1 MNRIRFIVGA
11 CPALLTLA
19 TIALAA
25 PPEPRPYHVSRYDVT
40 LQPSLAERLIRG
52 LVTLEIV
59 ALKNDLAAIDLDAS
73 DMMVIACGQ
82 GKRRFP
88 YVRTNDI
95 LHMDLPHPL
104 KANEKTQ
111 LTIRYEAKP
120 LTGVRFSTDQ
130 MYTFFSTS
138 HWLPCNDRPSDRAIF
153 TMHVIAPTGLTVV
166 ASGEFVSART
176 SKGETISTWRVQHP
190 ISSYV
195 AGFAAGRFSAY
206 SDRGVAGTGQG
217 ATKQQPSGG
226 LRGVTYLLSPDF
238 RKPTAAPKDLKDSGT
253 KADAP
258 RTPSASRSAEGE
270 GIFSTT
276 RAAAA
281 FFADKAGESYPG
293 KIYTEI
299 FTSTE
304 VAQEADQFTLLSQGY
319 FADLTDHPDDSWLLA
334 HELAHQWWGISVTC
348 ADWSDFWLN
357 EGIATYMADAFLEK
371 QYGKARYDK
380 EIEHS
385 HQIYRESLINGQ
397 DRPLSY
403 HDWTRPQQAGGPLPY
418 HKGAWFLHLLRQQ
431 VGDDQFWLGMRQYT
445 RANWE
450 KSVVSH
456 TFQAS
461 FEQSCRCKLQN
472 LFNEYVY

>member
-95 LHMDLPHPL
+95 LHVDLPHPL

-206 SDRGVAGTGQG
+206 SDRG
-217 ATKQQPSGG
+217 
-226 LRGVTYLLSPDF
+226 
-238 RKPTAAPKDLKDSGT
+238 
-253 KADAP
+253 
-258 RTPSASRSAEGE
+258 
-270 GIFSTT
+270 
-276 RAAAA
+276 
-281 FFADKAGESYPG
+281 
-293 KIYTEI
+293 
-299 FTSTE
+299 
-304 VAQEADQFTLLSQGY
+304 
-319 FADLTDHPDDSWLLA
+319 
-334 HELAHQWWGISVTC
+334 
-348 ADWSDFWLN
+348 
-357 EGIATYMADAFLEK
+357 
-371 QYGKARYDK
+371 
-380 EIEHS
+380 
-385 HQIYRESLINGQ
+385 
-397 DRPLSY
+397 
-403 HDWTRPQQAGGPLPY
+403 
-418 HKGAWFLHLLRQQ
+418 QQ
-431 VGDDQFWLGMRQYT
+431 VGNTAQT
-445 RANWE
+445 A
-450 KSVVSH
+450 
-456 TFQAS
+456 
-461 FEQSCRCKLQN
+461 
-472 LFNEYVY
+472 